1 MLKEKDLLTL
11 EELKKELKN
20 QSNGLIFCFGSSFIS
35 RVIQSKTR
43 LYKDEAVP
51 SHVAMLVNNKFLYE
65 STSQPEH
72 VGDKTIPAGVRRY
85 LLEDFL
91 KSEKKKLTKY
101 YFIPIGIISGEAE
114 KYIHLPYGKDIIL
127 DFLLRDGSDG
137 DSKGLICSQYANLC
151 TRVVDESC
159 PSPAVL
165 LRKLVNNCNENNLD
179 DVNF

>member
-11 EELKKELKN
+11 EELKKELKKYN
-20 QSNGLIFCFGSSFIS
+20 QGLIFCFGSSFIS

-43 LYKDEAVP
+43 LYKEEAVP
-51 SHVAMLVNNKFLYE
+51 SHVAMMINKKFLYE
-65 STSQPEH
+65 STSQSEQ
-72 VGDKTIPAGVRRY
+72 VGNKTIPAGVRRY
-85 LLEDFL
+85 LLEDFF

-101 YFIPIGIISGEAE
+101 YFYPIDILISEAE

-127 DFLLRDGSDG
+127 DFLLKDGSDG

-151 TRVVDESC
+151 TQIVEEPC
-159 PSPAVL
+159 PSPAVV

-179 DVNF
+179 DFNN

>member
-11 EELKKELKN
+11 EELKRELKK

-35 RVIQSKTR
+35 RVIQAKTR
-43 LYKDEAVP
+43 INKDEAVP

-72 VGDKTIPAGVRRY
+72 IGNKTIPSGVRRY
-85 LLEDFL
+85 LLDDFF
-91 KSEKKKLTKY
+91 KSERKKLTKY
-101 YFIPIGIISGEAE
+101 YFYPLDILYSEAE

-127 DFLLRDGSDG
+127 DFLLKDGSDG

-151 TRVVDESC
+151 TQVVDEPC
-159 PSPAVL
+159 PSPVVL
-165 LRKLVNNCNENNLD
+165 LRKLTNNYNLNNINE
-179 DVNF
+179 VEF

>member
-11 EELKKELKN
+11 EELKKGLK
-20 QSNGLIFCFGSSFIS
+20 QYKQGLIFCFGSSFIS

-51 SHVAMLVNNKFLYE
+51 SHVAMIIDGKFLYE
-65 STSQPEH
+65 STNQSEQ
-72 VGDKTIPAGVRRY
+72 VGNKTIPAGVRRY
-85 LLEDFL
+85 LLEDFF

-101 YFIPIGIISGEAE
+101 YFYPIDLLTSEAE

-127 DFLLRDGSDG
+127 DFLLKDGSDG

-151 TRVVDESC
+151 SQVTDEPC

-165 LRKLVNNCNENNLD
+165 LRKLVNNCNKNNLD
-179 DVNF
+179 DVEF